1 MRRSKI
7 APGTADDIEA
17 AFYDAL
23 QHADLDK
30 LMACWADEEDV
41 VCMHPGGGRL
51 VGHAAVRAAFEALF
65 AHGAI
70 RARPEQVRR
79 IDAGHCQVHC
89 VVERL
94 DVTGA
99 DGPAQVW
106 VQATNVYAKTV
117 HGWRLIVHHASP
129 AGTEQP
135 QDATGAPAMLH

>member
-7 APGTADDIEA
+7 SPGTADDIEA

-30 LMACWADEEDV
+30 LMACWADEDDV

-51 VGHAAVRAAFEALF
+51 VGRAAVRAAFEALF

-79 IDAGHCQVHC
+79 IDAGPCQVHC

-99 DGPAQVW
+99 DGPTQVW

-117 HGWRLIVHHASP
+117 RGWRLIVHHASP
-129 AGTEQP
+129 AGTEEP
-135 QDATGAPAMLH
+135 LDATGAPALLH